1 MPFLTH
7 PSGAQP
13 ATRHDCRADEHE
25 QRLERL
31 IGQLPPRVRKVVR
44 WLRRPSA
51 RWARVPVGVL
61 LIIGSLLSILPVF
74 GLWMLPLGLML
85 LSEDVP
91 PLRRAADRLLAHLER
106 RRPTWF
112 AGREPDTH
120 S

>member
-1 MPFLTH
+1 MPFPIH
-7 PSGAQP
+7 PSAAP
-13 ATRHDCRADEHE
+13 LASRHDHRANEHE
-25 QRLERL
+25 ERLQRLITR
-31 IGQLPPRVRKVVR
+31 LPPRLRNAIR

-51 RWARVPVGVL
+51 RWLRVPVGVL

-91 PLRRAADRLLAHLER
+91 PLRRAVDRLLARLER
-106 RRPTWF
+106 RWPHWF
-112 AGREPDTH
+112 AGRGPDTR